1 MSAKIS
7 VYNEIISSVMHFIA
21 GITFFLTAQ
30 IMILGGLAAFYVQ
43 LLFVICYIAVI
54 LIRHFINGNFLIYML
69 AHGTLYVTLLV
80 IPVSSVMFI
89 LFAVFLA
96 ILTAW
101 SVSYWRHNGTGNTAA
116 VPWLSVTI
124 LCISY
129 IYAFVTHHD
138 LLKNFI
144 LVVGSLYILLFMVK
158 FYLKGLSDIS
168 GNRLYHK
175 RLPLKQIIKTN
186 SYMIGILIV
195 IMALSMIL
203 ANIINL
209 DNLLYVIGDFLL
221 AVIRFL
227 IKGLFIVLTWIA
239 DLFKNADIM
248 DIGSVLDA
256 LGKEVEEE
264 GLVSKILDFL
274 WAVIKI
280 TLTLLFILYVTK
292 NMNSKIRQYLKDNT
306 LSTDK
311 AEFMK
316 MRENGL
322 KMAVSNIVRNST
334 EEPKSRI
341 RRRYKKAILKFGKRL
356 VLTKSMTVGQ
366 IEAQMTDKEAESM
379 KSLKRAYEQERYMD
393 EE

>member
-1 MSAKIS
+1 
-7 VYNEIISSVMHFIA
+7 
-21 GITFFLTAQ
+21 
-30 IMILGGLAAFYVQ
+30 
-43 LLFVICYIAVI
+43 
-54 LIRHFINGNFLIYML
+54 
-69 AHGTLYVTLLV
+69 
-80 IPVSSVMFI
+80 
-89 LFAVFLA
+89 
-96 ILTAW
+96 
-101 SVSYWRHNGTGNTAA
+101 
-116 VPWLSVTI
+116 
-124 LCISY
+124 
-129 IYAFVTHHD
+129 
-138 LLKNFI
+138 
-144 LVVGSLYILLFMVK
+144 
-158 FYLKGLSDIS
+158 
-168 GNRLYHK
+168 
-175 RLPLKQIIKTN
+175 
-186 SYMIGILIV
+186 MIGILIA
-195 IMALSMIL
+195 IMELSMIL

-209 DNLLYVIGDFLL
+209 DNLLYDIGDFLL

-311 AEFMK
+311 TEFMK

-322 KMAVSNIVRNST
+322 KMAVSNIMRNST
-334 EEPKSRI
+334 EEPKSKI

-379 KSLKRAYEQERYMD
+379 KPLKRAYEQERYMD
-393 EE
+393 EK

>member
-7 VYNEIISSVMHFIA
+7 IYNEIISSVMHFIA

-138 LLKNFI
+138 LLKIFI
-144 LVVGSLYILLFMVK
+144 LVVGCVYMLLFMVK
-158 FYLKGLSDIS
+158 FYLKGVYDIS

-175 RLPLKQIIKTN
+175 QLPLKQIIKTN

-209 DNLLYVIGDFLL
+209 DNLLYDIGDFLL

-322 KMAVSNIVRNST
+322 KMAVSNIMRNST
-334 EEPKSRI
+334 EEPKSKI
-341 RRRYKKAILKFGKRL
+341 RRRYKRAILKFGKRL

-379 KSLKRAYEQERYMD
+379 EPLKKAYEQERYMD

>member
-341 RRRYKKAILKFGKRL
+341 RRRYKKAILKFGIRL

>member
-138 LLKNFI
+138 LLKIFI
-144 LVVGSLYILLFMVK
+144 LVVGCVYMLLFMVK
-158 FYLKGLSDIS
+158 FYLKGVYDIS

-175 RLPLKQIIKTN
+175 QLPLKQIIKTN

-209 DNLLYVIGDFLL
+209 DNLLYDIGDFLL

-306 LSTDK
+306 ISTDK

-322 KMAVSNIVRNST
+322 KMAVSNIMRNST
-334 EEPKSRI
+334 EEPKSKI

-379 KSLKRAYEQERYMD
+379 KPLKRAYEQERYMD
-393 EE
+393 EK

>member
-7 VYNEIISSVMHFIA
+7 VYNEIIASVMHFIA

-129 IYAFVTHHD
+129 IYAFVTHHN

-144 LVVGSLYILLFMVK
+144 LVVGCVYMLLFMVK
-158 FYLKGLSDIS
+158 FYLKGVYDIS

-175 RLPLKQIIKTN
+175 QLPLKQIIKTN

-256 LGKEVEEE
+256 LEKEVEEE

-322 KMAVSNIVRNST
+322 KMAVSNIMRNST
-334 EEPKSRI
+334 EEPKSKI
-341 RRRYKKAILKFGKRL
+341 RRRYKRAILKFGKRL

-379 KSLKRAYEQERYMD
+379 EPLKKAYEQERYMD
-393 EE
+393 EK